1 MHTITTKV
9 SDDINNRLEFL
20 SKTIDRNKSYL
31 LRKAIES
38 FLEEKEDYLIALH
51 RLEQNGARISLE
63 ALEKECG
70 CDAGHG
76 V

>member
-9 SDDINNRLEFL
+9 SEDLNNRLEVL

-31 LRKAIES
+31 LRKAIEN

-51 RLEQNGARISLE
+51 RLEQNGARVSLE
-63 ALEKECG
+63 TLENEC
-70 CDAGHG
+70 DLEN
-76 V
+76 